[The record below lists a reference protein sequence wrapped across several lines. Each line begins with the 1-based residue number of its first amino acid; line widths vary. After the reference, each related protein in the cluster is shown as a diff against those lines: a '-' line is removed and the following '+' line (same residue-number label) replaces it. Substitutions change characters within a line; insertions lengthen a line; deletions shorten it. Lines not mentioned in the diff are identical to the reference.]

1 MKTSS
6 YPLNKVKQ
14 NFEKFFDKKMIN
26 RIGSASRFICRKGA
40 LITPFAFVPGL
51 IQCCCAGCNTYS
63 AWAAAIGAITGKE
76 VTKQALF
83 KRMNEHTATFG
94 RQLFEQVI
102 ILRLSAL
109 KQTRLWKLF
118 RRVLLADSTTLSLP
132 QALAKDFPGNVSH
145 GVKKAVARLQCI
157 LELRAM
163 QWLQLSLDAFS
174 DNDQGASGRVIP
186 LLKKGDLLI
195 RDMGYS
201 VLQVFKQII
210 DKEAF
215 FISRLHYGLN
225 WYAPKTGEQ
234 INWKDLLPPKRSRVV
249 DKTIVIGKEEQLLVR
264 VILIPLGAQQA
275 EARIRK
281 AKRYG
286 DRRLNHGQDYY
297 RWLSYN
303 VFITNVDKDT
313 LSAGEIA
320 EVYGVRWLIELL
332 FKGWKSG
339 GHLQE
344 VLHHGCTNVYRV
356 KTIIYLLLVFY
367 CLIIQQVYVRQLR
380 SIEKR
385 TGRLLSIIKLLAYVC
400 NNLTRIMEVSPTKLK
415 QLLVKYCCY
424 EQRKDRVNII
434 EFIYAI

>member
-26 RIGSASRFICRKGA
+26 RIGKASRFIRRKGA
-40 LITPFAFVPGL
+40 PITPFAFVLGL

-102 ILRLSAL
+102 ILRLSVL

-145 GVKKAVARLQCI
+145 GVKKAVARLQCL

-163 QWLQLSLDAFS
+163 QWLQLSVDAFT

-186 LLKKGDLLI
+186 LLKKSDLLI
-195 RDMGYS
+195 GNMGYS
-201 VLQVFKQII
+201 VLKVFKQII

-225 WYAPKTGEQ
+225 WYDSKTGEQ
-234 INWKDLLPPKRSRVV
+234 INWKDLLPPRRRRVV

-264 VILIPLGAQQA
+264 VILIPLPAQQV
-275 EARIRK
+275 EVRIRK
-281 AKRYG
+281 AKKDR
-286 DRRLNHGQDYY
+286 DRRLNHEEDYY
-297 RWLSYN
+297 
-303 VFITNVDKDT
+303 
-313 LSAGEIA
+313 
-320 EVYGVRWLIELL
+320 
-332 FKGWKSG
+332 
-339 GHLQE
+339 
-344 VLHHGCTNVYRV
+344 
-356 KTIIYLLLVFY
+356 
-367 CLIIQQVYVRQLR
+367 
-380 SIEKR
+380 
-385 TGRLLSIIKLLAYVC
+385 
-400 NNLTRIMEVSPTKLK
+400 
-415 QLLVKYCCY
+415 
-424 EQRKDRVNII
+424 
-434 EFIYAI
+434 